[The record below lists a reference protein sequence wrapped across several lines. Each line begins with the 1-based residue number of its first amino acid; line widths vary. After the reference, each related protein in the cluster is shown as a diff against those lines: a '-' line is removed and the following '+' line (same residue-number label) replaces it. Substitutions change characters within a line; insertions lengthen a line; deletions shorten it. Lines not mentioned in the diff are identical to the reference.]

1 MRASWRSTLLAVLFS
16 LTFLGGGAWAQT
28 WSVEKIAF
36 TGSDLSQEELLAFTA
51 LHAGGP
57 VTREQMQTAADKLT
71 GSGLFVDARFSF
83 DDATLTFALQPSPG
97 VVPVEYDNFPW
108 WDDKTL
114 NAAVAAKVPLFHG
127 GLNPHGPMRDQVTAV
142 LTALLATKGVQ
153 AAVITTTPVGDAG
166 GNQVAIRYHI
176 DSPAVVVEAFHV
188 YDYSGVWTQ
197 PLEAVERSA
206 VGMKF
211 EGSTRDKLGD
221 AVRDVYGRVGF
232 VGMTM
237 TGPVWG
243 KPSVENGKIAVPI
256 QASITSEGGQFKV
269 TALHLVGDGGMT
281 EDQFAKSAKLHP
293 GDVANEELWKQ
304 TQEMVKSSSKAQ
316 GYLDAKID
324 AARTLDRANHTV
336 DYTITVSPGA
346 EYRMGTLTL
355 VNLSDAQK
363 AELMPYWLMHQ
374 GDAFNADLIPKS
386 VADYHKQHAQDQQS
400 IHSGF
405 TAKWTADKDT
415 HAVDVVLTFGPQQM

>member
-1 MRASWRSTLLAVLFS
+1 MPAHVSLQSLLA
-16 LTFLGGGAWAQT
+16 A
-28 WSVEKIAF
+28 
-36 TGSDLSQEELLAFTA
+36 
-51 LHAGGP
+51 
-57 VTREQMQTAADKLT
+57 
-71 GSGLFVDARFSF
+71 
-83 DDATLTFALQPSPG
+83 
-97 VVPVEYDNFPW
+97 
-108 WDDKTL
+108 
-114 NAAVAAKVPLFHG
+114 
-127 GLNPHGPMRDQVTAV
+127 
-142 LTALLATKGVQ
+142 KGVQ
-153 AAVITTTPVGDAG
+153 GAAITTTAVGDASG
-166 GNQVAIRYHI
+166 DQVAILYHI
-176 DSPAVVVEAFHV
+176 DTPPVVVESFHV